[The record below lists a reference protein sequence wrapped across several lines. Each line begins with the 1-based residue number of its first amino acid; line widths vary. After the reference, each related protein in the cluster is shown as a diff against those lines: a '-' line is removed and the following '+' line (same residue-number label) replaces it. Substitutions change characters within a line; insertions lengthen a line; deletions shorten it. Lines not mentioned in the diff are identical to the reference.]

1 MNERIM
7 KYQQIL
13 VEEYKRLH
21 PTEVENLTDKEVAL
35 MNPITSADIEM
46 FLSVDLMHI
55 KGEINELLD
64 EISDNEKVI
73 KDDKTYSDLKK
84 ECRDE
89 NREFHLRIQSLKKD
103 YEEIEQIYRSVVKN
117 EYNYSFY
124 TIKNY
129 KLDLTLFF
137 DFLNKSNINYLY
149 LNKDNVLAYLK
160 YLDKM
165 NLKNS
170 TISRRIS
177 ALRTFYNYLM
187 NEGLINSNIFLNVKN
202 PKLEK
207 KLPNYLNYTEM
218 EELLES
224 IDIKTDEGLKRRLL
238 IEMFYSTGCRVSE
251 IINIKVKDIDFLNKK
266 IRIMGK
272 GSKDR
277 IVYYGD
283 YAKKYLDKY
292 LSKGLDKDYLF
303 VNKHGDKYTV
313 EEIELIVK
321 DIMKHL
327 SIKTHV
333 TPHTLRHTF
342 ATHLLNNGAD
352 IRSVQE
358 LLGHSNLSTTGIYTH
373 VSSDRLKEVYFK
385 TFKR

>member
-1 MNERIM
+1 M
-7 KYQQIL
+7 
-13 VEEYKRLH
+13 
-21 PTEVENLTDKEVAL
+21 
-35 MNPITSADIEM
+35 
-46 FLSVDLMHI
+46 
-55 KGEINELLD
+55 
-64 EISDNEKVI
+64 
-73 KDDKTYSDLKK
+73 KK
-84 ECRDE
+84 EEVLD
-89 NREFHLRIQSLKKD
+89 NFFKVLK
-103 YEEIEQIYRSVVKN
+103 S
-117 EYNYSFY
+117 EYNYSDY

-272 GSKDR
+272 GSKER

-292 LSKGLDKDYLF
+292 LNKGLDKDYLF

>member
-1 MNERIM
+1 M
-7 KYQQIL
+7 
-13 VEEYKRLH
+13 
-21 PTEVENLTDKEVAL
+21 
-35 MNPITSADIEM
+35 
-46 FLSVDLMHI
+46 
-55 KGEINELLD
+55 
-64 EISDNEKVI
+64 
-73 KDDKTYSDLKK
+73 KK
-84 ECRDE
+84 EEVLD
-89 NREFHLRIQSLKKD
+89 NFFKVLK
-103 YEEIEQIYRSVVKN
+103 S

-124 TIKNY
+124 TIENY

-251 IINIKVKDIDFLNKK
+251 IINIKVKDIDFKDKK

-272 GSKDR
+272 GSKER

-292 LSKGLDKDYLF
+292 LSKGMDKDYLF

-321 DIMKHL
+321 DIMKNL

>member
-1 MNERIM
+1 M
-7 KYQQIL
+7 
-13 VEEYKRLH
+13 
-21 PTEVENLTDKEVAL
+21 
-35 MNPITSADIEM
+35 
-46 FLSVDLMHI
+46 
-55 KGEINELLD
+55 
-64 EISDNEKVI
+64 
-73 KDDKTYSDLKK
+73 KK
-84 ECRDE
+84 EEVLD
-89 NREFHLRIQSLKKD
+89 NFFKVLKSD
-103 YEEIEQIYRSVVKN
+103 
-117 EYNYSFY
+117 YNYSFY

-251 IINIKVKDIDFLNKK
+251 IINIKVKDIDFKDKK

-272 GSKDR
+272 GSKER

>member
-1 MNERIM
+1 M
-7 KYQQIL
+7 
-13 VEEYKRLH
+13 
-21 PTEVENLTDKEVAL
+21 
-35 MNPITSADIEM
+35 
-46 FLSVDLMHI
+46 
-55 KGEINELLD
+55 
-64 EISDNEKVI
+64 
-73 KDDKTYSDLKK
+73 KK
-84 ECRDE
+84 EEVLD
-89 NREFHLRIQSLKKD
+89 NFFKVLK
-103 YEEIEQIYRSVVKN
+103 S

-160 YLDKM
+160 YLDKI

-272 GSKDR
+272 GSKER

-292 LSKGLDKDYLF
+292 LSKGMDKDYLF

>member
-1 MNERIM
+1 M
-7 KYQQIL
+7 
-13 VEEYKRLH
+13 
-21 PTEVENLTDKEVAL
+21 
-35 MNPITSADIEM
+35 
-46 FLSVDLMHI
+46 
-55 KGEINELLD
+55 
-64 EISDNEKVI
+64 
-73 KDDKTYSDLKK
+73 KK
-84 ECRDE
+84 EEVLD
-89 NREFHLRIQSLKKD
+89 NFFKVLK
-103 YEEIEQIYRSVVKN
+103 S

-251 IINIKVKDIDFLNKK
+251 IINIKVKDIDFKDKK

-272 GSKDR
+272 GSKER

>member
-1 MNERIM
+1 M
-7 KYQQIL
+7 
-13 VEEYKRLH
+13 
-21 PTEVENLTDKEVAL
+21 
-35 MNPITSADIEM
+35 
-46 FLSVDLMHI
+46 
-55 KGEINELLD
+55 
-64 EISDNEKVI
+64 
-73 KDDKTYSDLKK
+73 KK
-84 ECRDE
+84 EEVLD
-89 NREFHLRIQSLKKD
+89 NFFKVLK
-103 YEEIEQIYRSVVKN
+103 S

-202 PKLEK
+202 PKFEK

-224 IDIKTDEGLKRRLL
+224 IDISTDEGLKRRLL

-272 GSKDR
+272 GSKER

-292 LSKGLDKDYLF
+292 LSKGMDKDYLF

>member
-1 MNERIM
+1 M
-7 KYQQIL
+7 
-13 VEEYKRLH
+13 
-21 PTEVENLTDKEVAL
+21 
-35 MNPITSADIEM
+35 
-46 FLSVDLMHI
+46 
-55 KGEINELLD
+55 
-64 EISDNEKVI
+64 
-73 KDDKTYSDLKK
+73 KK
-84 ECRDE
+84 EEVLD
-89 NREFHLRIQSLKKD
+89 NFFKVLK
-103 YEEIEQIYRSVVKN
+103 S

-272 GSKDR
+272 GSKER

-292 LSKGLDKDYLF
+292 ISKGMDKDYLF

>member
-1 MNERIM
+1 M
-7 KYQQIL
+7 
-13 VEEYKRLH
+13 
-21 PTEVENLTDKEVAL
+21 
-35 MNPITSADIEM
+35 
-46 FLSVDLMHI
+46 
-55 KGEINELLD
+55 
-64 EISDNEKVI
+64 
-73 KDDKTYSDLKK
+73 KK
-84 ECRDE
+84 EEVLD
-89 NREFHLRIQSLKKD
+89 NFFKVLK
-103 YEEIEQIYRSVVKN
+103 S

-177 ALRTFYNYLM
+177 TLRTFYNYLM

-251 IINIKVKDIDFLNKK
+251 IINIKVKDIDFKDKK

-272 GSKDR
+272 GSKER

-292 LSKGLDKDYLF
+292 LSKGMDKDYLF